1 MINKDRI
8 VPITTVDLL
17 SMYGLILMQASANAT
32 LAAVSAKDVEGDFN
46 ITAAATPLI
55 ANEPVKSVNFASG
68 VTAATLY
75 FVPAYDYEGFTLNG
89 TAVTPTVPDE
99 GILNDGRTLYKA
111 VLATNAVTITKVGF

>member
-32 LAAVSAKDVEGDFN
+32 LAAVSATDVEGDFN